1 MAPEYDKLVETF
13 KEKRSDIII
22 ARLDASSNE
31 KISGIYEIYSFPN
44 LLLFHPGSIE
54 IKTIFKGRRETG
66 VMGEWI
72 ETLCPKIEID
82 KKLLENSEEKI
93 EIKENIPEII
103 TQNKNNSVFEIK
115 KDVENK
121 KPEIKNEEK
130 EWITKE
136 MDIMK
141 NKIIFLEKEIEG
153 LKNRT
158 GNFRRTVDEGKIEE
172 SEKVER
178 NVTDNIEV
186 SGKLRIKER
195 IKDMEGLLTN
205 FTMFDVLLY
214 FGVLVFISGTVIT
227 IRKIFFKNQNQSI
240 SIDHHPKV

>member
-13 KEKRSDIII
+13 KEKRTDIII

-31 KISGIYEIYSFPN
+31 KISGLYEIFSFPN
-44 LLLFHPGSIE
+44 LLLFHPGSTD
-54 IKTIFKGRRETG
+54 IKTIFKGRREAS
-66 VMGEWI
+66 VMAEWI
-72 ETLCPKIEID
+72 ESLCPKIEIE

-93 EIKENIPEII
+93 EKTENIPEII
-103 TQNKNNSVFEIK
+103 IQNKNNSVFEIK

-121 KPEIKNEEK
+121 KPEINNEDK

-153 LKNRT
+153 LKNNT
-158 GNFRRTVDEGKIEE
+158 GNFRRSVEESKIEGLQ
-172 SEKVER
+172 KVKR

-186 SGKLRIKER
+186 SGKLRIIGK
-195 IKDMEGLLTN
+195 IKDMEGLLVN
-205 FTMFDVLLY
+205 FTMFDVMLY
-214 FGVLVFISGTVIT
+214 LGVLVFIAGTVIT
-227 IRKIFFKNQNQSI
+227 IRKIFFKNKNQSI